1 MRIALDLSI
10 SKSHRMKKANLSPL
24 PPVARSNQFPYPNT
38 QSEPKALSI
47 QKACSKQNPLPIHPK
62 LPSYPVSITGK
73 TIILLESIPGSEF
86 PKKTPPKG
94 WGPSRRIQEIDG
106 HGLPAHASS
115 QPDFQ
120 RGIGALRIEKRST
133 WTIQVMKS
141 DRTGDSGD
149 SFFCRFALVL

>member
-115 QPDFQ
+115 QPDFPS
-120 RGIGALRIEKRST
+120 RDWSATHRKAFDLDNPSHEK
-133 WTIQVMKS
+133 
-141 DRTGDSGD
+141 
-149 SFFCRFALVL
+149 